1 MSETET
7 AKIQLRDHLSS
18 LLVPRIAEG
27 FWSIYESSKQLCE
40 RNNQP
45 DQILRTLQ
53 NMVTKIPDWSDS
65 TLTEE
70 VERILRI
77 SNCSYMDDLLMGVFL
92 AYMKSF
98 ASLHYRGAS
107 SQVRVEFERPNVT
120 KFIHELYKHSAR
132 KLWQTAY
139 LFRTQQ
145 VTTEQQARNRND
157 IEQTVYKCMDDVIR
171 TFLPWELIAKSY
183 FSDPSGSEPPPH
195 APPPVNKSVVFEDI
209 PDDSE
214 SESESEDE
222 PPALAP
228 IGLKLGE
235 VIDDDALSFT
245 DLDEKVEEVVVPVIP
260 VELNPLEEIEKNMS
274 SDTLVLNM

>member
-27 FWSIYESSKQLCE
+27 FWSIYESSKQLCD

-45 DQILRTLQ
+45 DQILRTFQ

-145 VTTEQQARNRND
+145 VLTEQQARNRNE
-157 IEQTVYKCMDDVIR
+157 IEQTIYKCMDDVIR

-183 FSDPSGSEPPPH
+183 FSDPSTAEPTPH

-209 PDDSE
+209 PDESE
-214 SESESEDE
+214 SESESEE
-222 PPALAP
+222 EASAP
-228 IGLKLGE
+228 VGLKLGE

-245 DLDEKVEEVVVPVIP
+245 DLNEKVEEVVVPVIP

-274 SDTLVLNM
+274 TDTLVLNM

>member
-145 VTTEQQARNRND
+145 VSTEQQARNRND

-183 FSDPSGSEPPPH
+183 FSDPSGPEPPH